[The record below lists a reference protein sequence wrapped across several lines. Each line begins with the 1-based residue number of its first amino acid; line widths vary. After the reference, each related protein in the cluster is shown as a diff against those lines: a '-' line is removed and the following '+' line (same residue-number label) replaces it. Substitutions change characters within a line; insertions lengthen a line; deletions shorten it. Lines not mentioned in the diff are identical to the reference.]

1 MAHSRCVQLD
11 ILSNQLFEAYRKMN
25 ETEISGIW
33 NSSDNGVW
41 VAVAHL
47 HFAMREQAQLHL
59 LQAHYADYKNE
70 FAPPLTASP

>member
-47 HFAMREQAQLHL
+47 HFAMREHKRNCIFCKRITQTIKMNLH
-59 LQAHYADYKNE
+59 
-70 FAPPLTASP
+70 PL